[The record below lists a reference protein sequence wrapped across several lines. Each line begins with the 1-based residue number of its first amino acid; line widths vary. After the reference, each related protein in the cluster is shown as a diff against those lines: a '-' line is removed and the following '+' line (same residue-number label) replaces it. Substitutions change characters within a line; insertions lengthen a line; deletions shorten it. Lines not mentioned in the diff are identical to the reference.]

1 MMASSLFFKRLTT
14 GITFDTNKFSKEA
27 SKFGLIKHSDEDGDT
42 KTEQNIKLPS
52 FEEVKAEFKEK
63 KKIERS
69 KECSDDEN
77 TESDITVL
85 GKIKTTL
92 KKKKKKKTKT
102 KIKEAYTEKL
112 NQFRNAHNIHVTGTD
127 VPEPFSD
134 WGLLSTKYGLSDN
147 LVSCI
152 PYPSPTPIQMQT
164 IPVLMQSRELLACA
178 PTGSGKTAAFLIPII
193 HQLKEPRNGG
203 YRAVVVVPT
212 KELAVQICNECTSL
226 CTKTGL
232 RAHMLTKVKADKK
245 VTVKHDILVSPPNR
259 LVYMLQ
265 HDPPLLHL
273 DKVEWMVV
281 DEADKLFEAGVTGFR
296 DQLATIHR
304 ACTGPNLRRAMLSAT
319 LGPEVEQWCK
329 LNFDNIVRV
338 RVGAA
343 NSATETIDQKLV
355 YCGTEAGKLLAFRNI
370 VKAGLQPPVLVFV
383 QTKERASELFKELLY
398 DGINVD
404 VIHSE
409 RSEQQRENTV
419 RAFRSGGI
427 WVLICTELMGRGID
441 FKGVNLVIN
450 YDFPPSAVSYIHRIG
465 RTGRAGK
472 SGQAVTFFTEQDRT
486 ILRTIAQVMRNS
498 GCEVPDYMLGLK
510 KANRDER
517 KKLAVQAPKREG
529 ISTVSKYEKEQNKKK
544 EEMIAASK
552 KRKLEGK
559 VRKIR
564 SKKKKQVKETFNKSD
579 DDEEIFS
586 DEC

>member
-1 MMASSLFFKRLTT
+1 MASSLFFKRLTT

-27 SKFGLIKHSDEDGDT
+27 SKFGLIRNSAGDEET
-42 KTEQNIKLPS
+42 KPASEVKLPS
-52 FEEVKAEFKEK
+52 FEEVKAEYKEK
-63 KKIERS
+63 KKLE
-69 KECSDDEN
+69 KLTECSDEEN
-77 TESDITVL
+77 VESDITVL
-85 GKIKTTL
+85 GKIKTTQ
-92 KKKKKKKTKT
+92 KKKKKKTKT
-102 KIKEAYTEKL
+102 KIREAYTEKL
-112 NQFRNAHNIHVTGTD
+112 NQFRNGHNIHVTGTD
-127 VPEPFSD
+127 VPEPFND
-134 WGLLSTKYGLSDN
+134 WNLLSTKYGVTDKLI
-147 LVSCI
+147 SCI
-152 PYPSPTPIQMQT
+152 SYPSPTPIQMQA
-164 IPVLMQSRELLACA
+164 IPVLLKSREMLACA

-203 YRAVVVVPT
+203 YRAVIVVPT
-212 KELAVQICNECTSL
+212 KELAVQIVNECTSL
-226 CTKTGL
+226 CANTGL

-259 LVYMLQ
+259 LVHMLQ

-281 DEADKLFEAGVTGFR
+281 DEADKLFEAGVAGFR
-296 DQLATIHR
+296 DQLAAIHR

-319 LGPEVEQWCK
+319 LGPEVESWCK

-370 VKAGLQPPVLVFV
+370 VKTGLQPPVLVFV

-498 GCEVPDYMLGLK
+498 GCEVPDYMLGMK
-510 KANRDER
+510 RASRDER
-517 KKLAVQAPKREG
+517 KKLAAKAPKREG

-552 KRKLEGK
+552 KRKSEGK
-559 VRKIR
+559 VKKIR
-564 SKKKKQVKETFNKSD
+564 SKKKKKVEENLNLSDD
-579 DDEEIFS
+579 DDEEILS